1 MSADGPATAEGDLE
15 RTPFAHLFVYAV
27 DHRLTGALILVEPT
41 GAEHTLR
48 IVRGSPV
55 KIRPSDGYAR
65 LGEILLEEGVISA
78 DILSDALATRGL
90 LGDVLLLTGLLDAP
104 TIDWL
109 AQVQFVR
116 RMVRLFDLPPETT
129 YRYFDGLDVLADWG
143 GDPAKVDPLGLLWAG
158 LRDHGERSTRLERTL
173 ERIESVPLRLH
184 PALEPGRFG
193 FSEGELAVL
202 DVVQSS
208 APSLPAL
215 IRSGVAPESTVRKLI
230 YALAITRYLD
240 FGKGIP
246 VGAEP
251 SSSVPPA
258 SAASLS
264 LGRMQL
270 RPTVHRVGAA
280 APDPAG
286 DGERAPVLGR
296 GRRRDRM
303 SSEPSPVSTVAGS
316 SPLSGGSLSAAVAAE
331 LASAAG
337 IASAAGMD
345 GGRPPREPSGP
356 GRDRDAWGSSAPPGE
371 GGPGGSPATEDP

>member
-1 MSADGPATAEGDLE
+1 MTAEGDLE

-27 DHRLTGALILVEPT
+27 DHRLTGALILLEPT

-55 KIRPSDGYAR
+55 KLRPSDDYAR

-78 DILSDALATRGL
+78 EILRDALATRGL
-90 LGDVLLLTGLLDAP
+90 LGDVLLLSGCLDAP

-116 RMVRLFDLPPETT
+116 RMVRLFDLPPETK
-129 YRYFDGLDVLADWG
+129 YRYFNGLDVLADWG
-143 GDPAKVDPLGLLWAG
+143 GDPAKVDPLALLWAG

-173 ERIESVPLRLH
+173 ERIGSVPLRLH

-193 FSEGELAVL
+193 FGESELAVL
-202 DVVQSS
+202 DVLQSS
-208 APSLPAL
+208 ATPSLAAL
-215 IRSGVAPESTVRKLI
+215 VRSGIAPEPTVRKLI

-246 VGAEP
+246 VSAEP

-270 RPTVHRVGAA
+270 RATVHRVGAA

-296 GRRRDRM
+296 GRRRDRL
-303 SSEPSPVSTVAGS
+303 SSEPSPVSVVAGA
-316 SPLSGGSLSAAVAAE
+316 SPLTGGSLSAAVAAE

-337 IASAAGMD
+337 ID
-345 GGRPPREPSGP
+345 GGRAAREPSGADRGP
-356 GRDRDAWGSSAPPGE
+356 GADRGREAWGSPAPTDE
-371 GGPGGSPATEDP
+371 GASGGSPVTEDP

>member
-27 DHRLTGALILVEPT
+27 EHRLTGALILLEPT
-41 GAEHTLR
+41 GAEHTVR

-65 LGEILLEEGVISA
+65 FGEILLEEGVISA
-78 DILSDALATRGL
+78 EILADALATRGL
-90 LGDVLLLTGLLDAP
+90 LGDVLLLSGCLDAP
-104 TIDWL
+104 TLDWL

-143 GDPAKVDPLGLLWAG
+143 GDPAKVDPLALLWAG
-158 LRDHGERSTRLERTL
+158 LREHGERSTRLQRTL
-173 ERIESVPLRLH
+173 ERIEAVPLRLH

-193 FSEGELAVL
+193 LTEGELAVI
-202 DVVQSS
+202 DVLQSS
-208 APSLPAL
+208 SPTLPAL
-215 IRSGVAPESTVRKLI
+215 IRSGIAPEPIVRKLI

-240 FGKGIP
+240 FGKGVP
-246 VGAEP
+246 LGAEP

-270 RPTVHRVGAA
+270 RATVHREGAA

-286 DGERAPVLGR
+286 DGERAPVMGR
-296 GRRRDRM
+296 GRRRDRT
-303 SSEPSPVSTVAGS
+303 SSEPSPSSTVAPRMA
-316 SPLSGGSLSAAVAAE
+316 PLGGGSLSAVVAAE

-337 IASAAGMD
+337 LDVGRAG
-345 GGRPPREPSGP
+345 REPSGAD
-356 GRDRDAWGSSAPPGE
+356 RDRDAWGASAPTDDGTSSGSSAP
-371 GGPGGSPATEDP
+371 EDP

>member
-1 MSADGPATAEGDLE
+1 MSADGLATAEGDLE

-27 DHRLTGALILVEPT
+27 EHRLTGALILVEPT
-41 GAEHTLR
+41 GAEHTVR
-48 IVRGSPV
+48 IVRGTPV

-65 LGEILLEEGVISA
+65 FGEILLEEGVISA
-78 DILSDALATRGL
+78 ELLAEALATRGL
-90 LGDVLLLTGLLDAP
+90 LGDVLLLSGCLDTA

-116 RMVRLFDLPPETT
+116 RMVRLFDLPPETK
-129 YRYFDGLDVLADWG
+129 YRYFDGLDVLAEWG
-143 GDPAKVDPLGLLWAG
+143 GDPAKVDPLALLWAG
-158 LRDHGERSTRLERTL
+158 LRDHGERSTRLHRTL
-173 ERIESVPLRLH
+173 ERIEAVPLRLH

-193 FSEGELAVL
+193 FRESELAVIDAL
-202 DVVQSS
+202 QSS
-208 APSLPAL
+208 TPTLAAL
-215 IRSGVAPESTVRKLI
+215 VRSGVVPEMTVRKLI

-240 FGKGIP
+240 FGTGGP
-246 VGAEP
+246 VAAEL
-251 SSSVPPA
+251 SSSMPPA

-286 DGERAPVLGR
+286 DGERAPVLSR
-296 GRRRDRM
+296 GRRRDRP
-303 SSEPSPVSTVAGS
+303 SSEPSPVSSVAGA

-337 IASAAGMD
+337 LD
-345 GGRPPREPSGP
+345 GGRAAGEPSGTD
-356 GRDRDAWGSSAPPGE
+356 RDREPWGPHAPTDE
-371 GGPGGSPATEDP
+371 GGARGSPPPEDP

>member
-27 DHRLTGALILVEPT
+27 DHRLTGALVLLEPT

-55 KIRPSDGYAR
+55 KVRPSDGYAR
-65 LGEILLEEGVISA
+65 FGEILLEERVITA
-78 DILSDALATRGL
+78 EILAEALATRGL
-90 LGDVLLLTGLLDAP
+90 LGDVLLLSGCLDAP

-116 RMVRLFDLPPETT
+116 RMVRLFDLPPETR

-143 GDPAKVDPLGLLWAG
+143 GDPAKVDPLALLWAG
-158 LRDHGERSTRLERTL
+158 LRDHGERSTRLQRTL
-173 ERIESVPLRLH
+173 ERIGSVPLRLH

-193 FSEGELAVL
+193 FGESELAVL
-202 DVVQSS
+202 DMLQSA
-208 APSLPAL
+208 APSLAAL
-215 IRSGVAPESTVRKLI
+215 VRSGIAPEPTVRKLV

-246 VGAEP
+246 VSAEP

-264 LGRMQL
+264 LGRLQL
-270 RPTVHRVGAA
+270 RATVHRVGAA

-296 GRRRDRM
+296 GRRRDRL
-303 SSEPSPVSTVAGS
+303 SSEPSPMSAAAGV
-316 SPLSGGSLSAAVAAE
+316 SPLIGGSLSAAVAAE

-337 IASAAGMD
+337 ID
-345 GGRPPREPSGP
+345 GGREAREPSGA
-356 GRDRDAWGSSAPPGE
+356 GRDREAWGSPAPTDE
-371 GGPGGSPATEDP
+371 GASGGSPVTEDP